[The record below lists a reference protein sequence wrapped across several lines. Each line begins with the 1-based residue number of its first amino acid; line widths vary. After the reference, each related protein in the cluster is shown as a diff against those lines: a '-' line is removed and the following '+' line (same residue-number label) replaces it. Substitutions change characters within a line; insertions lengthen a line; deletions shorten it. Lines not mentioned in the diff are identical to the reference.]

1 MVASQLVLVSVLP
14 VRYAFAI
21 VSFARAFEEM
31 AMKRT
36 FEICAVAALALWSA
50 AATAQNPS
58 SMAPGTPASPA
69 ATCVTCGVVQSIR
82 YVEQKGEGSGVGA
95 IAGGVLGGV
104 LGHQVGSGRGNTAAT
119 IVGAGA
125 GAYAGNEVEK
135 NAKKKSYYVVAVRL
149 DDGRMRT
156 LTQGARPSVHEG
168 DRVKIVGGN
177 RLALIAN

>member
-1 MVASQLVLVSVLP
+1 
-14 VRYAFAI
+14 
-21 VSFARAFEEM
+21 
-31 AMKRT
+31 MKRT
-36 FEICAVAALALWSA
+36 SEFIGALMAFALCSLAAM
-50 AATAQNPS
+50 AQNPS
-58 SMAPGTPASPA
+58 SMAPETPAPPSA
-69 ATCVTCGVVQSIR
+69 DCATCGVVASIR

-104 LGHQVGSGRGNTAAT
+104 LGHQIGSGRGNTAAT

-135 NAKKKSYYVVAVRL
+135 NAKKKSYYVVSVRL
-149 DDGRMRT
+149 DNGRRQT
-156 LTQGARPSVHEG
+156 ITQSARPGVREG

>member
-1 MVASQLVLVSVLP
+1 MTL
-14 VRYAFAI
+14 
-21 VSFARAFEEM
+21 
-31 AMKRT
+31 KRT
-36 FEICAVAALALWSA
+36 SELVFALMAFALWSVA
-50 AATAQNPS
+50 AIAQNPS
-58 SMAPGTPASPA
+58 SMAPGTPAPPSADCA
-69 ATCVTCGVVQSIR
+69 ACGVVASIR

-104 LGHQVGSGRGNTAAT
+104 LGHQIGSGRGNTAAT

-135 NAKKKSYYVVAVRL
+135 NAKKKSYYVVAIRL
-149 DDGRMRT
+149 DNGHRQT
-156 LTQGARPSVHEG
+156 ITQGARPGVRVG